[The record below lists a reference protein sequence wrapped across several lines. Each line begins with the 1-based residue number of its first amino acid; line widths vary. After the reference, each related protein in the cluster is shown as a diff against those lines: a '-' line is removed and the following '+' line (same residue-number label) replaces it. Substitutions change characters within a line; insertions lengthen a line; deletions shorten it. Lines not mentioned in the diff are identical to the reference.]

1 MVTPQLGL
9 RLLGG
14 LGLGDLRAA
23 LAFIQAPQSSVLGG
37 LGFSRRQIA
46 RSLGVNESTLRGI
59 ERIGSRPRQETI
71 DALNRG
77 ILNLDL
83 FTNRTGQDRTNVET
97 FVAPDL
103 SPAWYAPRPPTGVTA
118 FRLVVEGSP
127 GSGYEYETL
136 QARSLGSFNVTDEI
150 AQQTANGFRVTR
162 VIWDKT
168 AGAGRRI
175 VPVSQ
180 SN

>member
-37 LGFSRRQIA
+37 LGISRRQIA

-97 FVAPDL
+97 LLAPDL
-103 SPAWYAPRPPTGVTA
+103 SPAWYVPRPPTGVTA
-118 FRLVVEGSP
+118 FRMVVETNGDKP
-127 GSGYEYETL
+127 YAYETL
-136 QARSLGSFNVTDEI
+136 LPKSLGSFSVLDEI
-150 AQQTANGFRVTR
+150 ARQNASGFRVTR
-162 VIWDKT
+162 IVWDKS

-175 VPVSQ
+175 APVTSAP
-180 SN
+180 

>member
-23 LAFIQAPQSSVLGG
+23 LAFIQAPRSSVLGG
-37 LGFSRRQIA
+37 LGISRRQIA

-59 ERIGSRPRQETI
+59 ERVGSTPRQATVDNVI
-71 DALNRG
+71 SRLQ
-77 ILNLDL
+77 NLDL
-83 FTNRTGQDRTNVET
+83 FVNRSGQDRTNVET
-97 FVAPDL
+97 LVAPDL
-103 SPAWYAPRPPTGVTA
+103 SPAWYVPQPPPGVTA

-127 GSGYEYETL
+127 GSGYEYQTL
-136 QARSLGSFNVTDEI
+136 QGRSLGSFNVTDEI
-150 AQQTANGFRVTR
+150 ARQTANGFRVTR

-175 VPVSQ
+175 APVTSAP
-180 SN
+180 

>member
-59 ERIGSRPRQETI
+59 ERVGSTPRQATVDNVI
-71 DALNRG
+71 SRLQ
-77 ILNLDL
+77 NLDL
-83 FTNRTGQDRTNVET
+83 FVNRSGQERTNVET
-97 FVAPDL
+97 LLAPDL
-103 SPAWYAPRPPTGVTA
+103 SPGWYVPQPPPGVTS
-118 FRLVVEGSP
+118 FRLIVEGSP
-127 GSGYEYETL
+127 GSEYVYETL
-136 QARSLGSFNVTDEI
+136 QSRSLGSFNVNDEI
-150 AQQTANGFRVTR
+150 ARQTANGFRVTR
-162 VIWDKT
+162 IVWDKT

-175 VPVSQ
+175 APVTSAP
-180 SN
+180 

>member
-23 LAFIQAPQSSVLGG
+23 LAFIQAPRNGTLGG
-37 LGFSRRQIA
+37 LGISRRQIA

-59 ERIGSRPRQETI
+59 ERVGSTPRQATVDNVI
-71 DALNRG
+71 GRLQ
-77 ILNLDL
+77 NLDL
-83 FTNRTGQDRTNVET
+83 FVNRSGQDRTNVET
-97 FVAPDL
+97 LVAPDL
-103 SPAWYAPRPPTGVTA
+103 SPAWYVPQPPTGVTA

-136 QARSLGSFNVTDEI
+136 QARSLGSFDVTDEI
-150 AQQTANGFRVTR
+150 ARQTANGFRVTR

-175 VPVSQ
+175 APVTSAP
-180 SN
+180 

>member
-1 MVTPQLGL
+1 MVIPQLGI

-37 LGFSRRQIA
+37 LGISRRQIA

-59 ERIGSRPRQETI
+59 ERIGSRPRQETV

-83 FTNRTGQDRTNVET
+83 FVNRSGQDRTNVET
-97 FVAPDL
+97 LLAPDL
-103 SPAWYAPRPPTGVTA
+103 SPAWYVPRPPTGVTA
-118 FRLVVEGSP
+118 FRLVVVAGDDKE
-127 GSGYEYETL
+127 YEYETL
-136 QARSLGSFNVTDEI
+136 QKRSLGSFNVTDEI
-150 AQQTANGFRVTR
+150 ARQTADGFRVTR

-175 VPVSQ
+175 VPVSL
-180 SN
+180 SI

>member
-23 LAFIQAPQSSVLGG
+23 LAFIQAPQSSVPGG
-37 LGFSRRQIA
+37 LGISRRQIA
-46 RSLGVNESTLRGI
+46 RSLGINESTLRGI
-59 ERIGSRPRQETI
+59 ERVGSTPRQATVDNVI
-71 DALNRG
+71 SRLQ
-77 ILNLDL
+77 NLDL
-83 FTNRTGQDRTNVET
+83 FVNRTGQDRTNVET
-97 FVAPDL
+97 LLAPDL
-103 SPAWYAPRPPTGVTA
+103 SPAWYVPQPPTGVTA

-127 GSGYEYETL
+127 GSGYEYQTL
-136 QARSLGSFNVTDEI
+136 QARSLGSFNVNDEI
-150 AQQTANGFRVTR
+150 ARQTANGFRVTR

-175 VPVSQ
+175 APVTSAP
-180 SN
+180 